1 MLKNYFRI
9 AYKNLIKNKV
19 FTLITIFGLAI
30 GMAACF
36 FIFQYVHFES
46 SYDTFNKNIANI
58 YRVNISYSGSFSN
71 QPPTATNH
79 PAVGPAMKAEF
90 PEVVD
95 YARVV
100 SPGLFMP
107 APAMSYTNS
116 QGNTIVF
123 NPEKIYLAD
132 SSFLQMF
139 SFPFVLGDAS
149 TALADGHSIVI
160 SEKMAQKYFGKDDPM
175 GKTLLLNRQLPLR
188 VTGVFKDV
196 PENSHIKFDMLMSFN
211 FLRGLNSVWTWPEYY
226 TYIML
231 RPGTDPHQ
239 VEARF
244 PAFINEHLDSIMKA
258 YNFGTHFHLQS
269 LADIHLRSEGLKGP
283 EDNGSDRE
291 IEFLTIIGTFILV
304 IAWMNYINLSTAKS
318 MERAREVG
326 LRKVVGALRYQLIGQ
341 FITESVL
348 INLLALILA
357 AFIVYICFPYFG
369 AFIGKEISRGS
380 VSSDLLHMSG
390 FWLTLITVFLTGAF
404 LVGAYPAFVLS
415 AYKPVTVLKGKFLQS
430 GKGVELRKVL
440 VSFQFI
446 LSLLLIAGT
455 VTVYRQLSFM
465 RNQSLGYNKE
475 QVVVVKVPPAF
486 DSTFAYKLSSFRD
499 QLLGR
504 AAVADVTLSTEI
516 PGKPVLARNSIRKA
530 TDYQTHNF
538 LAYIVEADE
547 HFIETY
553 QMKLVAGRNFTFH
566 DTSDYFHH
574 KSMVIVNEAVVKGL
588 GFKNDEAALHQDI
601 ATPAIALPAEI
612 VGVLSNYH
620 QQSLRENYDP
630 MIYLYPSNEN
640 WSYMSVKV
648 RAGQVSDGLA
658 EIADT
663 YKSIFTGTPYDYF
676 FLDEFFDRQ
685 YRSDQRFGKVFGL
698 FTLLTIFVA
707 CLGLLGLSSYTVRMR
722 VREIGIRKVLGA
734 SAYSI
739 LTLISKDFI
748 ILVAIASAVALPI
761 TGFLVHF
768 WLSNYAFHIPLDAFI
783 FILPPL
789 ILLVIAMITISLQS
803 FKAAM
808 ANPIAS
814 IKAE

>member
-1 MLKNYFRI
+1 
-9 AYKNLIKNKV
+9 
-19 FTLITIFGLAI
+19 
-30 GMAACF
+30 
-36 FIFQYVHFES
+36 
-46 SYDTFNKNIANI
+46 
-58 YRVNISYSGSFSN
+58 
-71 QPPTATNH
+71 
-79 PAVGPAMKAEF
+79 
-90 PEVVD
+90 
-95 YARVV
+95 
-100 SPGLFMP
+100 
-107 APAMSYTNS
+107 
-116 QGNTIVF
+116 
-123 NPEKIYLAD
+123 
-132 SSFLQMF
+132 
-139 SFPFVLGDAS
+139 
-149 TALADGHSIVI
+149 
-160 SEKMAQKYFGKDDPM
+160 
-175 GKTLLLNRQLPLR
+175 
-188 VTGVFKDV
+188 
-196 PENSHIKFDMLMSFN
+196 
-211 FLRGLNSVWTWPEYY
+211 
-226 TYIML
+226 
-231 RPGTDPHQ
+231 
-239 VEARF
+239 
-244 PAFINEHLDSIMKA
+244 
-258 YNFGTHFHLQS
+258 
-269 LADIHLRSEGLKGP
+269 
-283 EDNGSDRE
+283 
-291 IEFLTIIGTFILV
+291 
-304 IAWMNYINLSTAKS
+304 
-318 MERAREVG
+318 
-326 LRKVVGALRYQLIGQ
+326 
-341 FITESVL
+341 
-348 INLLALILA
+348 
-357 AFIVYICFPYFG
+357 
-369 AFIGKEISRGS
+369 
-380 VSSDLLHMSG
+380 
-390 FWLTLITVFLTGAF
+390 
-404 LVGAYPAFVLS
+404 
-415 AYKPVTVLKGKFLQS
+415 
-430 GKGVELRKVL
+430 VL

-486 DSTFAYKLSSFRD
+486 DSTFAYKLNSFRD
-499 QLLGR
+499 QLLQR

-530 TDYQTHNF
+530 TDDQTHNF

-553 QMKLVAGRNFTFH
+553 KMKLVAGRNFTFH

-574 KSMVIVNEAVVKGL
+574 KTMVIVNEAVVKGL

-601 ATPAIALPAEI
+601 ATPSLALPAEI

-630 MIYLYPSNEN
+630 MIYLYPSNEG

-658 EIADT
+658 GIADT

-734 SAYSI
+734 SVYSI

-748 ILVAIASAVALPI
+748 ILVAVASAVALPI

-768 WLSNYAFHIPLDAFI
+768 WLSNYAFHIPLDASI

-789 ILLVIAMITISLQS
+789 ILLFIAMITISLQS

-814 IKAE
+814 IKSE